1 MSKTMIIVDTC
12 SDIPAELTEDYDMEL
27 LATTFNID
35 DRYFNEGIDFTKEN
49 FYEILPA
56 PKGKIK
62 SFYIPSAVYIDRYK
76 NAATC
81 GYENVIV
88 FTIGTEEE
96 VPMYAAANEAA
107 ELFKE
112 QNPTSDLRIEVICIK
127 NYSISAGL
135 IALSAAKLANTGSD
149 IDTIIKSIN
158 SDISRMTM
166 LVDAFNVPPI
176 YNDPTFKWRKWV
188 SFSGSYHPFPALKIC
203 NGKAV
208 ELPIIKGDHSAFDQF
223 YGYCKEALSAEKP
236 EYAIGYASREKEA
249 RGLALLLEEE
259 LGYPPIALY
268 KLGAL
273 SAYGA
278 SKASLVLCYKAPS
291 IENQLKG

>member
-12 SDIPAELTEDYDMEL
+12 SDIPAELTEDFDMEL
-27 LATTFNID
+27 LATTFDID
-35 DRYFNEGIDFTKEN
+35 DRYFNEGIDFSKEN

-62 SFYIPSAVYIDRYK
+62 SFYIPSAVYLDRYK

-88 FTIGTEEE
+88 FTIGGEDE
-96 VPMYAAANEAA
+96 VPMTASATEAA
-107 ELFKE
+107 DLFKE
-112 QNPTSDLRIEVICIK
+112 QNPTSDLRIVVVPVN

-135 IALSAAKLANTGSD
+135 IALDAAKLANNGASFDD
-149 IDTIIKSIN
+149 ILSNVN
-158 SDISRMTM
+158 SNISRMTM

-223 YGYCKEALSAEKP
+223 YAYCVEALRAEKP
-236 EYAIGYASREKEA
+236 EYAIGYASRAKEA

-268 KLGAL
+268 QLGAI

>member
-1 MSKTMIIVDTC
+1 MSKTMILVDTC
-12 SDIPAELTEDYDMEL
+12 CDIPAEFTENLDMEL

-35 DRYFNEGIDFTKEN
+35 DRYFNEGIDFTNEN

-81 GYENVIV
+81 GFENVIV
-88 FTIGTEEE
+88 FTIGSDEDI
-96 VPMYAAANEAA
+96 PMIAAANEAA
-107 ELFKE
+107 DLFKE
-112 QNPTSDLRIEVICIK
+112 QNPTSDLRIEVIPVK
-127 NYSISAGL
+127 NYSMAAGL
-135 IALSAAKLANTGSD
+135 IALEAAKLANDGAD
-149 IDTIIKSIN
+149 IDTILAEVKS
-158 SDISRMTM
+158 SISRMTI
-166 LVDAFNVPPI
+166 LVDAFNVPSTFM
-176 YNDPTFKWRKWV
+176 DPTFKSRRWV

-203 NGKAV
+203 SGKAV

-223 YGYCKEALSAEKP
+223 CDYCIEALSAEKP
-236 EYAIGYASREKEA
+236 EYAIGYASRKWEA
-249 RGLALLLEEE
+249 RGLAHVLEEE
-259 LGYPPIALY
+259 LGYPPITVY
-268 KLGAL
+268 KLGAI

-278 SKASLVLCYKAPS
+278 SKAALTVCFKAPS